1 MIQMRVKFSVETN
14 LLGVDCMLKLDEE
27 GLYRGEVKQ
36 LEDGSL
42 ELDITLESEG
52 SGIYEIDSTIIV
64 FLTQECNPMDIRV
77 VRINRL
83 TLMKMDNTSDYLGN
97 DGIYRISI
105 TDYFTIDKTE
115 QTVMFINIKPVV
127 RNLNVE

>member
-1 MIQMRVKFSVETN
+1 MIQMRVKFSVEIN

-52 SGIYEIDSTIIV
+52 SGIYDIDSTIIV
-64 FLTQECNPMDIRV
+64 FLTQECNPINIRV
-77 VRINRL
+77 FRLNRL
-83 TLMKMDNTSDYLGN
+83 SLMRMDNTNDYLGN

-105 TDYFTIDKTE
+105 IDYFTIEKTK

-127 RNLNVE
+127 KKSSV

>member
-1 MIQMRVKFSVETN
+1 
-14 LLGVDCMLKLDEE
+14 MLKLDEE

-52 SGIYEIDSTIIV
+52 SGIYDIDSTIIV
-64 FLTQECNPMDIRV
+64 FLTQECNPINIRV
-77 VRINRL
+77 FRLNRL
-83 TLMKMDNTSDYLGN
+83 SLMRMDNTNDYLGN

-105 TDYFTIDKTE
+105 IDYFTIEKTK

-127 RNLNVE
+127 KKSSV